1 MKVGQMK
8 VGGLMGPG
16 KDILMPRS
24 FGLTMAA
31 VKFAAIAVF
40 ITSVL
45 AVSAA
50 HADLERL
57 DGAAIAAALDGRT
70 ISGER
75 DGKAWVQIF
84 DAAGVTVYTAD
95 GGAASEGRWRVRE
108 DRFCS
113 QWPPAPAWVC
123 YDMFRDGDV
132 VVFVGEDGE
141 QWPARI
147 TGGN

>member
-1 MKVGQMK
+1 MEA
-8 VGGLMGPG
+8 GGLMRSR
-16 KDILMPRS
+16 KDHLMQRS

-31 VKFAAIAVF
+31 AKMAAIAVF
-40 ITSVL
+40 MTL
-45 AVSAA
+45 AIAISAA
-50 HADLERL
+50 HADLKPL
-57 DGAAIAAALDGRT
+57 DGAGIAAALDGKT

-75 DGKAWVQIF
+75 GGKAWVQTF
-84 DAAGVTVYTAD
+84 DAAGVTVYTAA
-95 GGAASEGRWRVRE
+95 GEAASEGRWRVRE

-113 QWPPAPAWVC
+113 QWPPSPAWAC
-123 YDMFRDGDV
+123 YDMFADGDV

>member
-1 MKVGQMK
+1 MQ
-8 VGGLMGPG
+8 
-16 KDILMPRS
+16 RS
-24 FGLTMAA
+24 FGLTTAA
-31 VKFAAIAVF
+31 AKVAAIA
-40 ITSVL
+40 ISMTL
-45 AVSAA
+45 ALAIPAA
-50 HADLERL
+50 HADLKRM
-57 DGAAIAAALDGRT
+57 DGAGIAAALDNKT

-75 DGKAWVQIF
+75 NGKAWVQTF
-84 DAAGVTVYTAD
+84 DAAGVTVYTAAGD
-95 GGAASEGRWRVRE
+95 AASEGRWRVRE

-141 QWPARI
+141 EWPARI